1 MFGKD
6 SQLSPLKSRKQ
17 RLLAESES
25 NRIQLSEE
33 WETMAHEA
41 RDVARRVK
49 TISAWASSAALLVA
63 GITALRRG
71 PPVPGAAKSS
81 WFQKL
86 LNGVRLAST
95 LWFAVRARGAKEE
108 HT

>member
-17 RLLAESES
+17 LLLAESES
-25 NRIQLSEE
+25 NRIQLSGE

-41 RDVARRVK
+41 CDVARRAK
-49 TISAWASSAALLVA
+49 TMAAWASSAALLVA
-63 GITALRRG
+63 GITALRHG
-71 PPVPGAAKSS
+71 PPAPVAVKSS
-81 WFQKL
+81 WLEKIL
-86 LNGVRLAST
+86 TGVRLAST